1 MATQRLLL
9 LLFLLLVGG
18 CFKQDKPKI
27 SQILP
32 PDYQDSFSL
41 ARTCRPIHGHDG
53 SSIVVMANAVGITDY
68 SQGIY
73 PLPQGSVIAAVES
86 DKADCSEVTGFTL
99 MFKEAPG
106 YNPTAADW
114 HWQRLDD
121 QHNVLEDGRIQS
133 CISCHASCVQY
144 DYTCSR

>member
-1 MATQRLLL
+1 MLIRRA
-9 LLFLLLVGG
+9 FLLLSLLVMGG
-18 CFKQDKPKI
+18 CFKQDSSKT
-27 SQILP
+27 SQLLP
-32 PDYQDSFSL
+32 PDYQTSFTQ
-41 ARTCRPIHGHDG
+41 ARGCRPVQGHVG
-53 SSIVVMANAVGITDY
+53 SSLVVLANAAAALDY
-68 SQGIY
+68 SQGNY

-86 DKADCSEVTGFTL
+86 ANQTCTGVAGFTL

-106 YNPTAADW
+106 YNSAAADW

-133 CISCHASCVQY
+133 CIDCHAKCSDF